1 MSENIGIQ
9 INFKR
14 MLKNYAKR
22 CLPPIIV
29 DQIGFLRAVLKRIK
43 MRRWLNRNAELRN
56 KYLGKKVYILGNGP
70 SLNNFNLQMINGHEV
85 ITMNHFELHPQK
97 DNFKIVAHCI
107 GEPYSSN
114 TWEDPIPMLNGVKAD
129 TYWFN
134 ADAVKFFSKQ
144 DSYAVRYYLPGLCAS
159 AQILSGDDLTGVALQ
174 YQSTAQMAINVA
186 LFLGFKD
193 IYLLGFD
200 HDWLV
205 TRGHSPHFYEERDGV
220 DKADLSKFSYIEMI
234 RISLNLF
241 EIYVKLRQNA
251 KKRDARIWNLSK
263 PSYLD
268 VFPTLEQAG
277 RESVH

>member
-1 MSENIGIQ
+1 MLHKYTSKAIL
-9 INFKR
+9 KR
-14 MLKNYAKR
+14 F
-22 CLPPIIV
+22 LPPILL
-29 DQIGFLRAVLKRIK
+29 DQAVFCRAVLMSIK
-43 MRRWLNRNAELRN
+43 LKKLLNRNAELRN
-56 KYLGKKVYILGNGP
+56 KYLGQRVYILGNGP
-70 SLNNFNLQMINGHEV
+70 SLNNFDLNTIHGHEV

-114 TWEDPIPMLNGVKAD
+114 TWEDPISMLNGVKAD

-134 ADAVKFFSKQ
+134 ADAVEFFTKQ
-144 DSYAVRYYLPGLCAS
+144 DSYDVRYYLSGLRAT
-159 AQILSGDDLTGVALQ
+159 AQTLSGDDLTGVALQ

-220 DKADLSKFSYIEMI
+220 DKADLSQFSYIEMI

-241 EIYVKLRQNA
+241 EIYVKLRQIA

-268 VFPTLEQAG
+268 VFPTLEHAG
-277 RESVH
+277 GEMPHQPT

>member
-1 MSENIGIQ
+1 MLIKY
-9 INFKR
+9 INKAF
-14 MLKNYAKR
+14 AKR
-22 CLPPIIV
+22 FLPPILL
-29 DQIGFLRAVLKRIK
+29 DQIGFCGAVLMHVKLRK
-43 MRRWLNRNAELRN
+43 WLIRNAELRN
-56 KYLGKKVYILGNGP
+56 KYIGERVYILANGP
-70 SLNNFNLQMINGHEV
+70 SLNNFDLNMIHGHKV

-97 DNFKIVAHCI
+97 DKFKIVAHCV
-107 GEPYSSN
+107 GEPYSSR
-114 TWEDPIPMLNGVKAD
+114 TWENPIPILNGVKAE

-134 ADAVKFFSKQ
+134 ADTVEFFSKHE
-144 DSYAVRYYLPGLCAS
+144 SYDIRYYCSGLRAS
-159 AQILSGDDLTGVALQ
+159 ALMLSGDDLTGVALQ

-205 TRGHSPHFYEERDGV
+205 TRGYSPHFYEERDGV
-220 DKADLSKFSYIEMI
+220 DKADLSKFSYIDMI

-241 EIYVKLRQNA
+241 EIYLKLRQIA

-268 VFPTLEQAG
+268 VFPTLEWTG
-277 RESVH
+277 GENPTLHT

>member
-1 MSENIGIQ
+1 MLDKI
-9 INFKR
+9 INKSFAR
-14 MLKNYAKR
+14 R
-22 CLPPIIV
+22 FLPPV
-29 DQIGFLRAVLKRIK
+29 FLDQLYYFKAMLMRIK
-43 MRRWLNRNAELRN
+43 LRRWLNRNSDLKN
-56 KYLGKKVYILGNGP
+56 KYFGKPVYIIGNGP
-70 SLNNFNLQMINGHEV
+70 SLNNFDLKMIYGHEV
-85 ITMNHFELHPQK
+85 ITMNHFGLHPQK
-97 DNFKIVAHCI
+97 EKFKIVAHCI

-114 TWEDPIPMLNGVKAD
+114 TWVDPNFMLNGVKAD

-134 ADAVKFFSKQ
+134 ADAVEFFSKQ
-144 DSYAVRYYLPGLCAS
+144 DSYDIRYYLPGLRAS

-205 TRGHSPHFYEERDGV
+205 TRGYSPHFYDERDGV
-220 DKADLSKFSYIEMI
+220 DKADLSQFSYIEMI

-241 EIYVKLRQNA
+241 EIYIKLRQIA
-251 KKRDARIWNLSK
+251 KKKDARIWNLSK

-268 VFPTLEQAG
+268 VFPTLELAEGEMPHQ
-277 RESVH
+277 HT

>member
-1 MSENIGIQ
+1 MTKIGR
-9 INFKR
+9 INKDF
-14 MLKNYAKR
+14 AKKFF
-22 CLPPIIV
+22 PPILL
-29 DQIGFLRAVLKRIK
+29 DQISFIKALLIFLKK
-43 MRRWLNRNAELRN
+43 KRWLNRNSELRN
-56 KYLGKKVYILGNGP
+56 KYFGGQVYILGNGP
-70 SLNNFNLQMINGHEV
+70 SLNNFDLERIYGHEV

-97 DNFKIVAHCI
+97 SKFKIVAHCI
-107 GEPYSSN
+107 GEPYSSR
-114 TWEDPIPMLNGVKAD
+114 TWEDPIPMLNGVKAE

-134 ADAVKFFSKQ
+134 ADAVEFFSKQ
-144 DSYAVRYYLPGLCAS
+144 ESYDIHYYLSGIRAS
-159 AQILSGDDLTGVALQ
+159 ALVLSGDDLTGVALQ

-220 DKADLSKFSYIEMI
+220 DKADLSQYAYIDMI

-241 EIYVKLRQNA
+241 EIYVKLRQIA
-251 KKRDARIWNLSK
+251 QKRNARIWNLSK

-268 VFPTLEQAG
+268 VFPSLKPAG
-277 RESVH
+277 CEYPDQ

>member
-1 MSENIGIQ
+1 
-9 INFKR
+9 
-14 MLKNYAKR
+14 MLKKHTKR
-22 CLPPIIV
+22 ILPPILL
-29 DQIGFLRAVLKRIK
+29 DQIAYLKAALLKIK
-43 MRRWLNRNAELRN
+43 TQQWLNRNTELRN
-56 KYLGKKVYILGNGP
+56 KYFGKQVYILGNGP
-70 SLNNFNLQMINGHEV
+70 SLNNFDLKTIYQHDV
-85 ITMNHFELHPQK
+85 ITMNHFELHPEK

-107 GEPYSSN
+107 GEPYLSK
-114 TWEDPIPMLNGVKAD
+114 TWEDPTSILQGVKAN

-134 ADAVKFFSKQ
+134 ADAVNYFSKQ
-144 DSYAVRYYLPGLCAS
+144 SSYDIRYYCSGLRAS
-159 AQILSGDDLTGVALQ
+159 AIILSGDDLTGVALQ

-205 TRGHSPHFYEERDGV
+205 TRGHSPHFYEEQDGV

-241 EIYVKLRQNA
+241 EIYLKLNQIA

-277 RESVH
+277 NKKSVNIHEH

>member
-1 MSENIGIQ
+1 M
-9 INFKR
+9 FKY
-14 MLKNYAKR
+14 MGKIFIKR
-22 CLPPIIV
+22 LLPPIII
-29 DQIGFLRAVLKRIK
+29 DQFSFTKALLMRIK
-43 MRRWLNRNAELRN
+43 LSRWLNRNAELRD
-56 KYLGKKVYILGNGP
+56 KYLGRPVYIIGNGP
-70 SLNNFNLQMINGHEV
+70 SLNNFDLMSISGHEV
-85 ITMNHFELHPQK
+85 ITMNHFELHPLK

-114 TWEDPIPMLNGVKAD
+114 TWEDPTPMLRGVKSD
-129 TYWFN
+129 MYWVN
-134 ADAVKFFSKQ
+134 ADAVEYFSKQ
-144 DSYAVRYYLPGLCAS
+144 EFYDVRYYLPGIRAT
-159 AQILSGDDLTGVALQ
+159 AQTLSGDDLTGVALQ

-220 DKADLSKFSYIEMI
+220 DKADLSQFSYIEMI

-241 EIYVKLRQNA
+241 EIYIKLRRIA

-268 VFPTLEQAG
+268 VFPTLQKDG

>member
-1 MSENIGIQ
+1 MLTKY
-9 INFKR
+9 INKDF
-14 MLKNYAKR
+14 AKR
-22 CLPPIIV
+22 FLPPIFL
-29 DQIGFLRAVLKRIK
+29 DQISFFRAVLMRIK
-43 MRRWLNRNAELRN
+43 LRKWLNRNAELRN
-56 KYLGKKVYILGNGP
+56 KYLGQRVYILGNGP
-70 SLNNFNLQMINGHEV
+70 SLNNFDLNIIHGQEV

-97 DNFKIVAHCI
+97 EKFKIVAHCI

-114 TWEDPIPMLNGVKAD
+114 TWEDPISMLNGLKAD

-134 ADAVKFFSKQ
+134 ADAVEFFSKQ
-144 DSYAVRYYLPGLCAS
+144 DSYDVRYYLSGLRAS
-159 AQILSGDDLTGVALQ
+159 AQTLSGDDLTGVALQ

-205 TRGHSPHFYEERDGV
+205 TRGSSPHFYEERDGV
-220 DKADLSKFSYIEMI
+220 DKADLSRFSYIEMI

-241 EIYVKLRQNA
+241 EIYIKLRQIA

-277 RESVH
+277 RKSVSQNT